1 MNSIQLARK
10 VILFEA
16 KALELVA
23 DQLDQDFTSAV
34 QMLTAC
40 KGTVVVSGVGTTGT
54 VARRFA
60 HLLCNVGCPALFLHA
75 GDSLHGSSGAV
86 KEVDLLFLLSKTGET
101 RETCSLAKIVQPRGT
116 PIISLTAAPGSTI
129 ARLSQ
134 VVIVVKTPSEVD
146 PYNGLMGVGS
156 SLAMESVCDALVFN
170 VLETKGTPQE
180 RFISGHPGGIIDT
193 LSREN
198 SEKSSGKLAE

>member
-1 MNSIQLARK
+1 MNSIQLAKK
-10 VILFEA
+10 VILSEA
-16 KALELVA
+16 RALELVA
-23 DQLDQDFTSAV
+23 GQLDQNFTSAV
-34 QMLTAC
+34 QLLAAC

-86 KEVDLLFLLSKTGET
+86 KEEDLLFLLSKTGET
-101 RETCSLAKIVQPRGT
+101 RETCSLAKIVRPRGT
-116 PIISLTAAPGSTI
+116 PIISLTAEPDSTI
-129 ARLSQ
+129 AHFSQ

-146 PYNGLMGVGS
+146 PYDGLMAVGS

-170 VLETKGTPQE
+170 MLESKGTPQE
-180 RFISGHPGGIIDT
+180 RFVNGHPGGIIST
-193 LSREN
+193 LSREKSEN
-198 SEKSSGKLAE
+198 SSEK